1 MLKPLL
7 FLTLSLVLAGKAS
20 AQTDASA
27 VALVKA
33 DSLYSAKPDF
43 AETATS
49 GEALAKAD
57 SLYNAK
63 QYTQA
68 LDLYHSF
75 YQSGQYTPA
84 MLLKMAHIQE
94 GLGRLGESLFY
105 LNIYFLATDD
115 QQALK
120 KMEELAKKNNLE
132 GYETSETTRILSWL
146 QEHYTPLAMSTVA
159 VALLLLSLAYYLRKR
174 QNPSAAFAG
183 VLYFMVLTV
192 LFVHINFT
200 RAGLRG
206 IVSDPQTYLMNGP
219 SGGASVVA
227 IIGEGHQL
235 EIEGKKDV
243 WYRVRWKER
252 DVWVKESRLRTIEL

>member
-1 MLKPLL
+1 MNRSLL
-7 FLTLSLVLAGKAS
+7 LLTLSLVLAGNVS
-20 AQTDASA
+20 AQLAHEQ
-27 VALVKA
+27 ALRQA
-33 DSLYSAKPDF
+33 DSLYARQ
-43 AETATS
+43 
-49 GEALAKAD
+49 
-57 SLYNAK
+57 

-68 LDLYHSF
+68 FDLFQSL
-75 YQSGQYTPA
+75 YQNNQYTPA

-132 GYETSETTRILSWL
+132 GYETGETTRILTWIK
-146 QEHYTPLAMSTVA
+146 EHYVQLALTIAALSI
-159 VALLLLSLAYYLRKR
+159 LLLALAYTQRKR

-183 VLYFMVLTV
+183 VLYFMALTV
-192 LFVHINFT
+192 LFIHINFT
-200 RAGLRG
+200 RPGARG
-206 IVSDPQTYLMNGP
+206 IVSDPQTYLMSGP

-243 WYRVRWKER
+243 WYRVRWKEKE
-252 DVWVKESRLRTIEL
+252 VWVREGRLREIEL